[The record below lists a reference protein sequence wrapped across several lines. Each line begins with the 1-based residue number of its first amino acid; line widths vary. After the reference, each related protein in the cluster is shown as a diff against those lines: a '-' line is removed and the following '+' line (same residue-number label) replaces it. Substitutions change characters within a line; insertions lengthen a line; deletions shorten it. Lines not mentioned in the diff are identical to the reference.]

1 MESSQRTE
9 PIAAAASAAAAA
21 GGKIEPASG
30 MASEAASSAPHP
42 RTETADRA
50 AALAAVTTLSA
61 DPVGLEFY
69 LAVEVHYHRSRQA
82 WFAGAHRWTMF
93 FTILF
98 GTAAAAQI
106 VTPLFTGLL
115 AAATAAADLCFDFTG
130 RAAQHSDLA
139 RRYLAMVREFAG
151 GKENETLC
159 KKILSDIIDTS
170 GDEPPVYNVAKDLAH
185 NLAIQ
190 SLGRDMVARAVV
202 PPSRRLWAHVC
213 RFDSV

>member
-1 MESSQRTE
+1 MASSQRTE
-9 PIAAAASAAAAA
+9 PVAASAAAAS
-21 GGKIEPASG
+21 GGTTETGSG
-30 MASEAASSAPHP
+30 MASGASSSAAP

-50 AALAAVTTLSA
+50 PAAPAAVTTLSA
-61 DPVGLEFY
+61 DSADLEFY

-82 WFAGAHRWTMF
+82 WFAGMHRWTMF

-98 GTAAAAQI
+98 GTAAAAQV

-115 AAATAAADLCFDFTG
+115 AAAAAAADLCFDFTG

-151 GKENETLC
+151 GKEDETLC
-159 KKILSDIIDTS
+159 KKILSEFIDVS
-170 GDEPPVYNVAKDLAH
+170 GDEPPVYNAAKDLAH

-190 SLGRDMVARAVV
+190 SLGRDVAERAVV
-202 PPSRRLWAHVC
+202 PPSRRLRAHVC